1 MEQPSKNEDLMDA
14 IASNNINVVRDCLE
28 SGADPNYT
36 RHWDESESAGQP
48 NTPLGLV
55 MFCISDC
62 LLEDIHLRNFAE
74 IATLLLSYGAD
85 PKPAM
90 EIAEYRYGKYDP
102 ADESG
107 PFMDVW
113 HIIARAK

>member
-1 MEQPSKNEDLMDA
+1 VQA
-14 IASNNINVVRDCLE
+14 VRDCLE

-36 RHWDESESAGQP
+36 RHWDEGEPAGQP
-48 NTPLGLV
+48 TTPLRLV
-55 MFCISDC
+55 MFCISDA

-85 PKPAM
+85 PRPAM

-102 ADESG
+102 GFESS

-113 HIIARAK
+113 HIIAKRKQH